1 MPGREDLPSTLLRS
15 PRKAQDTWV
24 AAHDSALRTYGP
36 GRRAQQ
42 TAYSALKH
50 SFEKVGDHWEPKPE
64 RGPSDEQAARG
75 AGEPA
80 KPTRGGVNATA
91 SRQHLYERAKQLG
104 IPGRSRMSKE
114 DLVTA
119 LEKENRRRT
128 DRARRS
134 G

>member
-1 MPGREDLPSTLLRS
+1 MPGRDDLPSTLLRS

-24 AAHDSALRTYGP
+24 AAHDSALKTYGP

-64 RGPSDEQAARG
+64 RGPSDEQAAGG
-75 AGEPA
+75 AGRPT
-80 KPTRGGVNATA
+80 KPTRGGVNAAA
-91 SRQHLYERAKQLG
+91 SREHLYERARELG
-104 IPGRSRMSKE
+104 IRGRSRMSKE
-114 DLVTA
+114 DLITA

-128 DRARRS
+128 ARARKS